1 MTGSGWVP
9 PAGSPGHTLRPA
21 QPRRPALSA
30 ASDPGSKMSPSGRL
44 CLLVV
49 LALML
54 PATGQ
59 DTPIPP
65 TDSITVSDY
74 DKTPVLEETTL
85 NPRESLTLSLT
96 ERDVLLTPTT
106 GKDTQSTQGTTPSK
120 KQTPDKDSRMNPAP
134 QDGSTGSNEENPFYY
149 DVYTLRKRGLLIA
162 AVLFIT
168 GIVILTSGKCR
179 QLPQLCQKN
188 RR

>member
-1 MTGSGWVP
+1 
-9 PAGSPGHTLRPA
+9 
-21 QPRRPALSA
+21 
-30 ASDPGSKMSPSGRL
+30 MSPSGRL

-74 DKTPVLEETTL
+74 DKTPVLVQTPGTGHLEEQSTPPNPPPQPEEETTL